1 MLALGLLIV
10 AAGQMPWLHWLVY
23 PFRVFSTF
31 VHELGHGYAALLTG
45 GDFVRFVVRPDLSGA
60 AWSHGGVRLIVAS
73 AGYVGSA
80 VAGGVLILLHQRGLS
95 ARTLLL
101 GLGALL
107 GLSCLLFIGN
117 LFGALTGLGL
127 SALLLLAG
135 WRLGESWRDALLAIL
150 SLQLVLD
157 GYNSLFTVLQI
168 SAGTG
173 CQTDAHTMAQITYI
187 PAPLWA
193 LIWIGFSSFVLWHSL
208 RFAFVRKCA
217 A

>member
-1 MLALGLLIV
+1 MSWPRHWNGL
-10 AAGQMPWLHWLVY
+10 
-23 PFRVFSTF
+23 
-31 VHELGHGYAALLTG
+31 
-45 GDFVRFVVRPDLSGA
+45 
-60 AWSHGGVRLIVAS
+60 
-73 AGYVGSA
+73 
-80 VAGGVLILLHQRGLS
+80 LILLHQRGLS

-101 GLGALL
+101 GLGTLL

-117 LFGALTGLGL
+117 LFGAQAGLGL
-127 SALLLLAG
+127 ATLLLLAG

-157 GYNSLFTVLQI
+157 GCNSLFTVLQI

-173 CQTDAHTMAQITYI
+173 CQTDAHTMAQLTFV

-193 LIWIGFSSFVLWHSL
+193 LVWIGFSSFVLWHAL
-208 RFAFVRKCA
+208 RLAFVRKSA